1 MVSIGAAM
9 LRHSLRARPK
19 RQPSGL
25 VSQGLL
31 SRGLGAVVGGP
42 EAAEVRAE
50 AVAVLEDEALHGAR
64 RLLAHVELPHNLVQ
78 PVALPAPRH
87 DVQVKRQLPVL
98 RRLET
103 RPNATVRPCQ
113 TSTGW
118 RASIC

>member
-1 MVSIGAAM
+1 M
-9 LRHSLRARPK
+9 
-19 RQPSGL
+19 
-25 VSQGLL
+25 
-31 SRGLGAVVGGP
+31 VGGP

-50 AVAVLEDEALHGAR
+50 PVAVLEDEALHGAR

-98 RRLET
+98 RRLKT
-103 RPNATVRPCQ
+103 HPNASSQ
-113 TSTGW
+113 TM